1 MSIEKKKIS
10 LEEYLD
16 NISAEISSK
25 NLTAA
30 EADDYSEDIID
41 QIEYEYN
48 LFGEEGEPKI
58 AEKYMIEKISI
69 VFDVLLTKG
78 LDVNSVSDKNA

>member
-1 MSIEKKKIS
+1 MSIKKKKVS

-16 NISAEISSK
+16 NVLAEISSK

-41 QIEYEYN
+41 QIEDKYN
-48 LFGEEGEPKI
+48 LFGEEGKPKI
-58 AEKYMIEKISI
+58 AEKYMI
-69 VFDVLLTKG
+69 
-78 LDVNSVSDKNA
+78 

>member
-1 MSIEKKKIS
+1 MSIEKKKVS

-16 NISAEISSK
+16 NVLAEISSK

-41 QIEYEYN
+41 QIEYKYN
-48 LFGEEGEPKI
+48 INIIFLVKR
-58 AEKYMIEKISI
+58 
-69 VFDVLLTKG
+69 
-78 LDVNSVSDKNA
+78 VSRRLQKNT

>member
-1 MSIEKKKIS
+1 MSIEKKKVT

-16 NISAEISSK
+16 NVLAEISLK

-48 LFGEEGEPKI
+48 LFGEEGEPKR
-58 AEKYMIEKISI
+58 
-69 VFDVLLTKG
+69 LQ
-78 LDVNSVSDKNA
+78 KNT